1 MISRLSRRDD
11 FHALR
16 RDGRSVRR
24 GPLRVG
30 FRAAGSA
37 DAGVR
42 VAYAIPRPVG
52 SAVVRN
58 RLRRRLRAILVDID
72 RSAPALPA
80 GDYLVRVRPGASD
93 SSFDELGQYLADAID
108 ELSRN

>member
-1 MISRLSRRDD
+1 LITRLSRRDD

-16 RDGRSVRR
+16 RDGHSVRR

-37 DAGVR
+37 DAGAR

-58 RLRRRLRAILVDID
+58 RLRRRLRAIFVDID
-72 RSAPALPA
+72 RSANPLPA

-93 SSFDELGQYLADAID
+93 SSFDELRQHLTEAVD
-108 ELSRN
+108 ELSRD